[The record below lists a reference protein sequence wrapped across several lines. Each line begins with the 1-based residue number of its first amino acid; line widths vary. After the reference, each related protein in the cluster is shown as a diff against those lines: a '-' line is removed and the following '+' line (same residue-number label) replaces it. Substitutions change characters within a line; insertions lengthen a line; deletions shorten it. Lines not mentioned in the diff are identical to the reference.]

1 MTTVANQRAHSNWA
15 NVGDHTVD
23 ETGLVFF
30 MDKCTYFRH
39 SNPGPYGGFPAMERW
54 LRNGLPYRPCATD
67 PVAATYVMNSS
78 LRPGIVGLGIIGQR
92 VAAALHAKGLN
103 PAVWNRTPRPE
114 EPGWTDSPAA
124 LAKACD
130 VLQFFVTDGPALI
143 SVLTE
148 MLPELGP
155 AKIIVQ
161 SSTISLADTR
171 AAAKLVTATGAA
183 FLDAP
188 FTGSKEASANA
199 QLVYYIAG
207 DAEPIETVRPMLE
220 ASSRDILPCGALGSA
235 TVLKLVTNMVSS
247 TIVGILSEAMGI
259 TAGQGIALTKFQ
271 AALERNAAASGVSKM
286 KVPSMI
292 AADFTPHFSL
302 KNMLKDASF
311 ALQLASESGLQLPIL
326 TTVAEGMAAMASNGH
341 GDEDFSVMAANYLP
355 AKS

>member
-1 MTTVANQRAHSNWA
+1 M
-15 NVGDHTVD
+15 
-23 ETGLVFF
+23 
-30 MDKCTYFRH
+30 
-39 SNPGPYGGFPAMERW
+39 NPP
-54 LRNGLPYRPCATD
+54 
-67 PVAATYVMNSS
+67 

-114 EPGWTDSPAA
+114 DSGWTASPAA

-130 VLQFFVTDGPALI
+130 VLQFFVTDGPALL

-155 AKIIVQ
+155 GKIVIQ
-161 SSTISLADTR
+161 SSTISLPDTQT
-171 AAAKLVTATGAA
+171 AAKLVTATGAA

-188 FTGSKEASANA
+188 FTGSKEASTNA
-199 QLVYYIAG
+199 QLVYYVSG
-207 DAEPIETVRPMLE
+207 DSDTLETVRPLLE
-220 ASSRDILPCGALGSA
+220 ASSKDILFCGALGSA
-235 TVLKLVTNMVSS
+235 TVLKLVTNMISA
-247 TIVGILSEAMGI
+247 TIVGVLSEAMGI
-259 TAGQGIALTKFQ
+259 TAAQGIALTKFQ
-271 AALERNAAASGVSKM
+271 AALERNGAASGVSKM

-311 ALQLASESGLQLPIL
+311 ALQLASESGLELPIL
-326 TTVAEGMAAMASNGH
+326 TKVAEGMASMAAHGH
-341 GDEDFSVMAANYLP
+341 GEEDFSVMAANYLP